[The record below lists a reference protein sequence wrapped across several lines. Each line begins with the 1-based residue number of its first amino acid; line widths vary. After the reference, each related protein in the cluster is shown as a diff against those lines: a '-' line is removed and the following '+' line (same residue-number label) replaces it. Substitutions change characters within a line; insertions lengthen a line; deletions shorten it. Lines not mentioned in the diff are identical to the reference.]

1 MHPLIERGH
10 WGRAFATLVFTIT
23 TLCVLCVVLAR

>member
-10 WGRAFATLVFTIT
+10 WGRAFATLLFTIT
-23 TLCVLCVVLAR
+23 TLSVLVVMMAR